1 MTIIYTSQNITCI
14 LKPLR
19 CSIGSLMNPYY
30 GGFVQIL
37 KKSVVHCNIT
47 ILLLLNSVFSIE
59 PGHTAAFGGKS

>member
-1 MTIIYTSQNITCI
+1 MYIKTTALFSRQSNE
-14 LKPLR
+14 PL
-19 CSIGSLMNPYY
+19 
-30 GGFVQIL
+30 QIF